1 VRCCQPRIRSDDIW
15 KKEEWRAKNPNTGP
29 PRDSPV
35 PGPYPLQGG
44 GEYAFPFGRVL
55 FVREIVDVVAGIDSI
70 HVWTIG

>member
-1 VRCCQPRIRSDDIW
+1 VEGEKSQHG
-15 KKEEWRAKNPNTGP
+15 A